1 MRLDELL
8 TEVDVTYRKS
18 DRDAAISPEQSNFDR
33 RGREN
38 EAKARELESRMKM
51 RDSVLGS
58 GVEAIVFQSSRPQ
71 NQGTVTRWLRNQS
84 KDANNNG
91 PIQYVIQGQQLNN
104 PFIPRVYSIKQ
115 IQRNNGVF
123 EFAIQMEKLAMT
135 LERYFTKTDQLLERQ
150 LLEQLYHAEYVDELM
165 NDRYTSGK
173 LQSAIIEALSGEDS
187 QHFTPMYKQAYDLA
201 VKYNTS
207 KFLDIHDE
215 NVMIRLT
222 SVGPQIV
229 LTDPIVGNTD

>member
-18 DRDAAISPEQSNFDR
+18 DRDAVISPEQSDFNR
-33 RGREN
+33 RSREN
-38 EAKARELESRMKM
+38 IAKARELRMKM
-51 RDSVLGS
+51 RGSVLGN

-104 PFIPRVYSIKQ
+104 PFIPRVYGIKQ
-115 IQRNNGVF
+115 IQRKNGVF

-135 LERYFTKTDQLLERQ
+135 LEQYFTKTDQLLERQ
-150 LLEQLYHAEYVDELM
+150 LLEQLYQAEYVDELM
-165 NDRYTSGK
+165 NDRYMSEN
-173 LQSAIIEALSGEDS
+173 LQSVVLMALCGEGS
-187 QHFTPMYKQAYDLA
+187 QHFTPMFKQAYNLA
-201 VKYNTS
+201 VEYNTS
-207 KFLDIHDE
+207 KYLDIHYE
-215 NVMIRLT
+215 NAMIRLT

>member
-8 TEVDVTYRKS
+8 TEVDVTYHKS
-18 DRDAAISPEQSNFDR
+18 DRDAVISPEQSTFNR

-38 EAKARELESRMKM
+38 TAKARELRMKM
-51 RDSVLGS
+51 RGSVLGS

-91 PIQYVIQGQQLNN
+91 PIQYVIRGQQLNN
-104 PFIPRVYSIKQ
+104 PFIPRVYNIKQ
-115 IQRNNGVF
+115 IQRKNGVF

-135 LERYFTKTDQLLERQ
+135 LEQYFTKTDHLLERQ
-150 LLEQLYHAEYVDELM
+150 LLEQLYQAEYVDELM
-165 NDRYTSGK
+165 NDGYTPEN
-173 LQSAIIEALSGEDS
+173 LESAVLMALSGEDS
-187 QHFTPMYKQAYDLA
+187 QHFTPMFKQAHDLA

-207 KFLDIHDE
+207 RFLDIHDE
-215 NVMIRLT
+215 NAMIRLT

-229 LTDPIVGNTD
+229 LTDPIVGNVD